1 MSCHRQPVRKHVQDP
16 RDDLPV
22 LYPRA
27 AHVPVGR
34 PEGLDPLPLLVREFA
49 SRHAFSTATD
59 VEVVKPVL
67 PHQHFR
73 QRRGWRVH
81 RRHPRS
87 RSLLSL
93 RGYRGGG
100 PARGTDRQ
108 SRLDRSSSCRRAP
121 HSRAPLP
128 PYIDRQGTTGRA
140 ALGGLSYG
148 GHDPSRG
155 SCPSAPRI
163 CPVKVAGR
171 ALRPAGHRAARMPE
185 SWRGRMR
192 RRRG

>member
-87 RSLLSL
+87 RSLFNVWS
-93 RGYRGGG
+93 YDGGG
-100 PARGTDRQ
+100 PAGGGDRQ
-108 SRLDRSSSCRRAP
+108 GRLDRDSPRPRVSHP
-121 HSRAPLP
+121 PTPLP
-128 PYIDRQGTTGRA
+128 PRHLPGYRVTALHSRRTAKPPHKKA
-140 ALGGLSYG
+140 ALPRQIAAT
-148 GHDPSRG
+148 GHQ
-155 SCPSAPRI
+155 I
-163 CPVKVAGR
+163 ER
-171 ALRPAGHRAARMPE
+171 AEEM
-185 SWRGRMR
+185 
-192 RRRG
+192 